1 MQRGNLAPVIN
12 RGPSNNVENRETF
25 DSRNQV
31 ESNFLFFFSLRP
43 ISFSL
48 CDEGEA
54 LELADCKYS
63 NENSANFPELTN
75 FYRVYKETRLM
86 RFAKSLLKRKLGAL
100 TREISG
106 CGSVK
111 LGDGIFGMD
120 KRDI

>member
-1 MQRGNLAPVIN
+1 MGRVTTSKIARLSILGIK
-12 RGPSNNVENRETF
+12 S
-25 DSRNQV
+25 SRIFFFFFFFTAA
-31 ESNFLFFFSLRP
+31 NFLF
-43 ISFSL
+43 L

-54 LELADCKYS
+54 LERADCKYS
-63 NENSANFPELTN
+63 NENSENFPELTN

-86 RFAKSLLKRKLGAL
+86 RFAKSLLKRKLEAL

>member
-1 MQRGNLAPVIN
+1 MGRVTTSKIARLSILGIK
-12 RGPSNNVENRETF
+12 S
-25 DSRNQV
+25 SRIFFFFFFTAA
-31 ESNFLFFFSLRP
+31 NFLFPF
-43 ISFSL
+43 L
-48 CDEGEA
+48 CDGGEA